1 MKAASFPSG
10 FQSEIKHEATG
21 EVMLE
26 IKELK
31 ANIRTITDCENILT
45 YLDVISSNPLL
56 SYLNHLLLFAQGKRA
71 EVVCGRGAWEAMG
84 RKIKENAQML
94 HIIYPAIVITEEGVP
109 YKELDKDV
117 IDIETG
123 IQFMIKQ
130 TQFDISYL
138 VMGAYAYSDTEGKE
152 IENAAHSINFMDRIA
167 VITQS
172 TTELVDKNFLLGQM
186 GEYDTET
193 DIFYISKKCPDEKK
207 NEVLVSIFIDY
218 LMHDNKNDDKQL
230 KLAIKYVVLKYF
242 GYDISNINPKL
253 FGLLRKRTD
262 EELITFC
269 RELQYF
275 SWKVINKLQEVPTL
289 NFDETAF
296 VNELFCSDRKDD
308 LYCLFDNVIASI
320 DYADPYGLND
330 DIKEELADLRHKIS
344 LLDDENIQEMYIQKQ
359 RNNIF
364 TYPAM
369 PIRYDLS
376 NYIERTKATI

>member
-1 MKAASFPSG
+1 
-10 FQSEIKHEATG
+10 
-21 EVMLE
+21 MLD

-31 ANIRTITDCENILT
+31 ANIRTIIECENILS
-45 YLDVISSNPLL
+45 YLDIIASNPSL
-56 SYLNHLLLFAQGKRA
+56 SYLNHMLLFVQGKRA
-71 EVVCGRGAWEAMG
+71 EVVCGRGVWEAMG
-84 RKIKENAQML
+84 RTIKDSAAML
-94 HIIYPAIVITEEGVP
+94 HIIYPAIVITKDGIP
-109 YKELDKDV
+109 YKEHNKDV

-130 TQFDISYL
+130 TEFDIRYL
-138 VMGAYAYSDTEGKE
+138 IMGAYAYSDTEGKQ
-152 IENAAHSINFMDRIA
+152 IEKTAHGINFMDRIA

-172 TTELVDKNFLLGQM
+172 TTEIVDKVFPLGQM

-242 GYDISNINPKL
+242 GYDITNINPKI

-262 EELITFC
+262 EELIIFC

-275 SWKVINKLQEVPTL
+275 SWKAINELQEIPTL

-296 VNELFCSDRKDD
+296 INELLCSDRKDD
-308 LYCLFDNVIASI
+308 IYCLFDNVITSI
-320 DYADPYGLND
+320 DYADPHGLND

-344 LLDDENIQEMYIQKQ
+344 LLDEENIQEMYIQKQ
-359 RNNIF
+359 RSRIF
-364 TYPAM
+364 TYPAT

-376 NYIERTKATI
+376 NYLDRTKATI